1 MDLVLSQLKSATY
14 PFNQKFPFYVL
25 FETASLSAPNH
36 QATADTKK
44 GDSEMDRIFKVLEK
58 AGDLIIDGVI
68 PQDIRQAQQIW
79 FLREEVANACISYG
93 YCFKY
98 DVSLPAHHYY
108 KIIEETRKVINE
120 SPLLNDAEKQSIITV
135 GYGHIGDGNLHLNVT
150 LKGYSDKDLQARVNT
165 VIDHFVMEYTRDVK
179 GSVSAEHGVGLQKTG
194 YLAYSKS
201 KEMIAVMKTIKKAL
215 DPNGIL
221 NPYKVL
227 A

>member
-1 MDLVLSQLKSATY
+1 M
-14 PFNQKFPFYVL
+14 
-25 FETASLSAPNH
+25 
-36 QATADTKK
+36 
-44 GDSEMDRIFKVLEK
+44 
-58 AGDLIIDGVI
+58 
-68 PQDIRQAQQIW
+68 
-79 FLREEVANACISYG
+79 
-93 YCFKY
+93 
-98 DVSLPAHHYY
+98 
-108 KIIEETRKVINE
+108 
-120 SPLLNDAEKQSIITV
+120 
-135 GYGHIGDGNLHLNVT
+135 HLNVT

-165 VIDHFVMEYTRDVK
+165 VIDNFVMEYTRDVK